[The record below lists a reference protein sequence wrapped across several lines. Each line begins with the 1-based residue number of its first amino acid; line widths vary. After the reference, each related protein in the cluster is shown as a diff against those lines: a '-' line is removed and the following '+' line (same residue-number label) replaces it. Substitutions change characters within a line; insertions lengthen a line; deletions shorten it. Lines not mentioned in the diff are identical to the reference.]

1 MKPENRKNVDFGDND
16 KQNSF
21 KFNKKHKHYYRKK
34 EKNKTS
40 EQAIAGDFY
49 EQADEADSITNM
61 SATEKT
67 QKKEVCSENLEEY
80 EVVGVRFKQNGK
92 IYYFDPAGLKIKKDF
107 CVIVDTARGMEFGT
121 VIIPNRTVSAK
132 EIVLPLRKVLREA
145 TEEDKKHRRMN
156 EDRETE
162 AYNLCLSKIEE
173 HRLEMKLV
181 DVEYTFDNTKL
192 IFYFTAE
199 GRVDFRDL
207 VKDLAAVFKTRI
219 ELRQI
224 GIRDEAKLLGGLG
237 ACGRPFCCASFLPD
251 FVQVS
256 IKMAKEQNLSLNS
269 SKISGA
275 CGRLM
280 CCLRYEHDIYAEEIA
295 KTPKVDTV
303 VETPDGEGIIVETTP
318 LVGKCKVCLNKNPSS
333 VRTYDRDD
341 LVVKELPS
349 KNKRKEEEEHL
360 DS

>member
-1 MKPENRKNVDFGDND
+1 MKSENNKNVDFRDDGKKND
-16 KQNSF
+16 F
-21 KFNKKHKHYYRKK
+21 RTNKKHKHYYKK
-34 EKNKTS
+34 KNKNQTVVQEVNKDIS
-40 EQAIAGDFY
+40 ESMDVSVMPDCQAEVNEIFEKD
-49 EQADEADSITNM
+49 DSFDI
-61 SATEKT
+61 
-67 QKKEVCSENLEEY
+67 LEEY
-80 EVVGVRFKQNGK
+80 EVVGVRFKHNGK
-92 IYYFDPAGLKIKKDF
+92 IYYFDPLGFKLEKNSY
-107 CVIVDTARGMEFGT
+107 VIVDTARGVEFGT

-132 EIVLPLRKVLREA
+132 EVVLPLRKVLREA
-145 TEEDKKHRRMN
+145 TEEDKNHRRMN

-162 AYNLCLSKIEE
+162 AYNFCLSKIEE
-173 HRLEMKLV
+173 HHLEMKLV

-207 VKDLAAVFKTRI
+207 VKDLAAIFKTRI

-280 CCLRYEHDIYAEEIA
+280 CCLRYEHDTYAEENSQ
-295 KTPKVDTV
+295 TPKVDTV
-303 VETPDGEGIIVETTP
+303 VDTPDGEGIIVETTP
-318 LVGKCKVCLNKNPSS
+318 LTGKCKVCLSKNPSS
-333 VRTYDRDD
+333 LRTYHRDD
-341 LVVKELPS
+341 LVIKEAPS
-349 KNKRKEEEEHL
+349 KNKHKE
-360 DS
+360 DANNSNT